1 MDRADGIA
9 IAIQKSGR
17 LFVERPERRASWSL
31 DHRMSNDPSTDIP
44 VDIPVVVV
52 PASPVPA
59 AAHTARR
66 GKTCANCGAPMHGPF
81 CYACGQPEK
90 GMIRHLASVMAD
102 VADTVFNIDSR
113 VFRSIGPLYFR
124 PGYLTDEYFAGRRTR
139 YVTPFRLFFFMCVVS
154 FFAIQASVNFDGL
167 QFDLGNN
174 GRGISHSQSA
184 AEVQNRTQKA
194 LSGIETAK
202 SAPNMPDVAKVSMDQ
217 AEKDIRKQSEARLAY
232 LKARD
237 DAKAKGAKAPADP
250 GESDTDALDFEGNLW
265 DPAAHPIAIAWLP
278 AFANTKL
285 NDAMEHAKEN
295 LITARRDP
303 RHLIASVFSVLPQT
317 LFVLMPLFAVLLKI
331 TYIFKRRLYM
341 EHLMVALHSHAL
353 IFMSL
358 LLLAIVQLLIG
369 WATTGWPAV
378 LPLLTLLRAVMWTWL
393 PIYLFLM
400 AKRIYRQGWFMTTMK
415 FGFVG
420 ICYVVMLSFGLAGAI
435 LVGLAT
441 G

>member
-1 MDRADGIA
+1 
-9 IAIQKSGR
+9 
-17 LFVERPERRASWSL
+17 
-31 DHRMSNDPSTDIP
+31 MSNDTATDIP
-44 VDIPVVVV
+44 PEM
-52 PASPVPA
+52 PAMPPPA
-59 AAHTARR
+59 PPAPAPAEKR
-66 GKTCANCGAPMHGPF
+66 GKACANCGAPMHGPF

-139 YVTPFRLFFFMCVVS
+139 YVTPFRLFFFLCIVS

-167 QFDLGNN
+167 QFNLGDN
-174 GRGISHSQSA
+174 GKGISHAQSVSDV
-184 AEVQNRTQKA
+184 EKRTQKA
-194 LSGIETAK
+194 LKGIETAK
-202 SAPNMPDVAKVSMDQ
+202 SGPSMPDVAKVPLDK
-217 AEKDIRKQSEARLAY
+217 AEGEIRKQSEARLAY

-237 DAKAKGAKAPADP
+237 EAKAKGEKPPPDPQADDDD
-250 GESDTDALDFEGNLW
+250 ESFSIDGKPW
-265 DPAAHPIAIAWLP
+265 DPTAHPVSISWLP

-285 NDAMEHAKEN
+285 NDAIGHAKEN
-295 LITARRDP
+295 LTAARRDP

-331 TYIFKRRLYM
+331 VYVFKRRLYM
-341 EHLMVALHSHAL
+341 EHLMVALHSHAF

-369 WATTGWPAV
+369 WATTDLPAV
-378 LPLLTLLRAVMWTWL
+378 LPLLTFLRAVMWTWL

-400 AKRIYRQGWFMTTMK
+400 AKRVYRQGWFMTTMK

-420 ICYVVMLSFGLAGAI
+420 ICYVVMLSFGLVGAI
-435 LVGLAT
+435 VVGLAT

>member
-1 MDRADGIA
+1 
-9 IAIQKSGR
+9 
-17 LFVERPERRASWSL
+17 P
-31 DHRMSNDPSTDIP
+31 P
-44 VDIPVVVV
+44 VP
-52 PASPVPA
+52 PVPA
-59 AAHTARR
+59 PAIVEKR

-139 YVTPFRLFFFMCVVS
+139 YVTPFRLFFFLCVVS

-167 QFDLGNN
+167 QLDLGDN
-174 GRGISHSQSA
+174 GKGISAAQSVA
-184 AEVQNRTQKA
+184 DLEKRTKMA

-202 SAPNMPDVAKVSMDQ
+202 SAPSMPDVAKASLDK
-217 AEKDIRKQSEARLAY
+217 AEKGIRKQSDARLAY
-232 LKARD
+232 LTTRD
-237 DAKAKGAKAPADP
+237 EAKAKGEKPPPDP
-250 GESDTDALDFEGNLW
+250 QDEDDTISFDGKPW
-265 DPAAHPIAIAWLP
+265 DPTTHPVAIGWLP
-278 AFANTKL
+278 VFANTKL
-285 NDAMEHAKEN
+285 NDAVGHAKEN
-295 LITARRDP
+295 LNAARRDP

-317 LFVLMPLFAVLLKI
+317 LFVLMPLFAVLLKFV
-331 TYIFKRRLYM
+331 YLFKRRLYM
-341 EHLMVALHSHAL
+341 EHLMVALHSHAF

-358 LLLAIVQLLIG
+358 LLLALVQLLIG
-369 WATTGWPAV
+369 WTTTELPAV
-378 LPLLTLLRAVMWTWL
+378 LPVLTLLRAVMWTWL

-400 AKRIYRQGWFMTTMK
+400 AKRIYRQGWFMTTLK

-420 ICYVVMLSFGLAGAI
+420 LCYVVMLSFGLAGAI
-435 LVGLAT
+435 VVGLAT

>member
-1 MDRADGIA
+1 
-9 IAIQKSGR
+9 
-17 LFVERPERRASWSL
+17 
-31 DHRMSNDPSTDIP
+31 MSNDPATENPVEIP
-44 VDIPVVVV
+44 SV
-52 PASPVPA
+52 PPPAPA
-59 AAHTARR
+59 AAPAEKR

-81 CYACGQPEK
+81 CHACGQPEK

-139 YVTPFRLFFFMCVVS
+139 YVTPFRLFFFLCVVS

-167 QFDLGNN
+167 QLDLGEN
-174 GRGISHSQSA
+174 GKGISAAQSVA
-184 AEVQNRTQKA
+184 DVEKRTKMA

-202 SAPNMPDVAKVSMDQ
+202 SAPSMPDVAKASLDK
-217 AEKDIRKQSEARLAY
+217 AEKGIRKQSDARLAY
-232 LKARD
+232 LKMRD
-237 DAKAKGAKAPADP
+237 EAKAKGEVPPPDP
-250 GESDTDALDFEGNLW
+250 QGEDDTISFDGKPW
-265 DPAAHPIAIAWLP
+265 DPATHPVSIGWLP
-278 AFANTKL
+278 VFANTKL
-285 NDAMEHAKEN
+285 NDAVGHAKEN
-295 LITARRDP
+295 LIAARRDP

-317 LFVLMPLFAVLLKI
+317 LFVLMPLFAVLLKVM
-331 TYIFKRRLYM
+331 YLFKRRLYM
-341 EHLMVALHSHAL
+341 EHLMVALHSHAF

-369 WATTGWPAV
+369 WATTD
-378 LPLLTLLRAVMWTWL
+378 LPSTLPVLTLLRALMWTWL

-400 AKRIYRQGWFMTTMK
+400 AKRVYRQGWFMTTMK

-420 ICYVVMLSFGLAGAI
+420 LCYVVMLSFGLAGAI
-435 LVGLAT
+435 VVGLAT

>member
-1 MDRADGIA
+1 
-9 IAIQKSGR
+9 
-17 LFVERPERRASWSL
+17 P
-31 DHRMSNDPSTDIP
+31 P
-44 VDIPVVVV
+44 VP
-52 PASPVPA
+52 PVPA
-59 AAHTARR
+59 PAIVEKR

-139 YVTPFRLFFFMCVVS
+139 YVTPFRLFFFLCVVS

-167 QFDLGNN
+167 QFNLGDN
-174 GRGISHSQSA
+174 GKGISNAQSVA
-184 AEVQNRTQKA
+184 DVEKRTKKA

-202 SAPNMPDVAKVSMDQ
+202 SAPSMPAVAKASLDK
-217 AEKDIRKQSEARLAY
+217 AEEGIRKQSEARLAY

-237 DAKAKGAKAPADP
+237 EAKAKGEKPPPDPQADD
-250 GESDTDALDFEGNLW
+250 EDDAISFEGKPW
-265 DPAAHPIAIAWLP
+265 DPTTHPISIGWLP
-278 AFANTKL
+278 LFANTKL
-285 NDAMEHAKEN
+285 NDAVGHAKEN
-295 LITARRDP
+295 LIAARRDP

-331 TYIFKRRLYM
+331 VYLFKRRLYM
-341 EHLMVALHSHAL
+341 EHLMVALHSHAF

-358 LLLAIVQLLIG
+358 LLLAIMQLLIG
-369 WATTGWPAV
+369 WATTE
-378 LPLLTLLRAVMWTWL
+378 LPSVMPVLTLLRALMWTWL

-400 AKRIYRQGWFMTTMK
+400 AKRVYRQGWFMTTLK

-420 ICYVVMLSFGLAGAI
+420 LCYVVMLSFGLAGAI
-435 LVGLAT
+435 VVGLAT